1 MLKATATNHPE
12 ILLLAADVFA
22 DERGFF
28 FESFNQ
34 RDFEAAVGSHIS
46 FVQDNQARSAQ
57 FVLRGL
63 HYQVTHPQGKLVRVL
78 QGRIFDVA
86 VDLRRHSSRFGQS
99 VCVELSSA
107 EHTQM
112 WIPPGFAHGYLVL
125 SEGAEVAYKTTAYRA
140 AEHERRVLWSDP
152 AFKVDWPLDG
162 HAPVMSEADRTA
174 LPHGLSEL
182 FD

>member
-1 MLKATATNHPE
+1 MLKVTATNHPE
-12 ILLLAADVFA
+12 ILLLAPDVFA

-34 RDFEAAVGSHIS
+34 RDFAAAVGSHVS

-63 HYQVTHPQGKLVRVL
+63 HYQVAQPQGKLVRVL

-86 VDLRRHSSRFGQS
+86 VDVRRHSPRFGQS
-99 VCVELSSA
+99 VCVELSA
-107 EHTQM
+107 ADQTQM

-125 SEGAEVAYKTTAYRA
+125 SDGADVAYKTTAYRQA
-140 AEHERRVLWSDP
+140 GCERRVAWDDP
-152 AFKVDWPLDG
+152 AFGIDWPLG
-162 HAPVMSEADRTA
+162 GRTPVMSDLDRSA
-174 LPHGLSEL
+174 PLHGLAEL
-182 FD
+182 FE